1 MVVFGYWWC
10 SGDSSVTVR
19 VVLRRWRCYCEG
31 VPEMV
36 VCSHIPYSSGVG
48 CLKIESPAKRVEIIV
63 SAMGRWQTVSCGHD
77 NFVSNGN
84 DGAMVS
90 AV

>member
-1 MVVFGYWWC
+1 MKVCRRWWC
-10 SGDSSVTVR
+10 VR
-19 VVLRRWRCYCEG
+19 TYH
-31 VPEMV
+31 
-36 VCSHIPYSSGVG
+36 SDVG

-77 NFVSNGN
+77 DFVSNGN

-90 AV
+90 AVQYSGYMAKIGR